1 MSDSD
6 SDVDFG
12 VAKCPLCDFEA
23 QDPEVVL
30 EHLRERHGV
39 DLSALVERRPKA
51 LDKLLARTMVLSL
64 LEAKK
69 EGFSGVEN
77 LLTDD
82 FWADTSVLI
91 GADHCNSLLFYEN
104 EEETTDDEAV
114 FEQVTSCVSVEK
126 ESAMLK
132 ERIKVL
138 ERLVDQLALPDS
150 VPDSV
155 SADAEPSEPKETRT
169 SEEDKPYF
177 GCYSDQE
184 IHRIMI
190 LDQQRTGAY
199 QDFIIGNTDL
209 FKDKVVLDVG
219 CGTGVLSMFAK
230 QAGAKVVVGLDA
242 AQKTLD
248 LAKKITT
255 ANGFGDIQLVAGKV
269 EEHDLVFGP
278 DGATVMKIVRG
289 SVVPAECTPFQCDI
303 IISEWMGYALMY
315 ESMLYTVL
323 DARDRYLVPGGRV
336 LPNGVVLRLH
346 LANWMPRLCPFNWLK
361 ERPYGLDFSLLQPVS
376 EAFLPEAVVDEVPR
390 NYLRSKNSVVGR
402 WNLETASKDEIES
415 WRGSFDLVADDFCT
429 SLVLSFDTLFS
440 ASSESLA
447 ADLEMAPEEHGVF
460 NNGSVNLS
468 TSPERPITHWKQT
481 LLHLKTDSTS
491 PFTLEA
497 GETLAGH
504 LSFGQHPENS
514 RHLVVGLELEHFSV
528 SYDMR

>member
-12 VAKCPLCDFEA
+12 MAKCPLCEFEA

-39 DLSALVERRPKA
+39 DLPALVDRRPKA

-77 LLTDD
+77 FLTDD
-82 FWADTSVLI
+82 FWADTSVLT
-91 GADHCNSLLFYEN
+91 GADHDNSLMFYEN

-138 ERLVDQLALPDS
+138 ERLVDQLALPDN
-150 VPDSV
+150 VL
-155 SADAEPSEPKETRT
+155 AEAELNEPKETRT
-169 SEEDKPYF
+169 SVEDKPYF

-199 QDFIIGNTDL
+199 QDFIIGNQEL
-209 FKDKVVLDVG
+209 FKDKIILDVG

-230 QAGAKVVVGLDA
+230 QAGARVVVGLDA

-255 ANGFGDIQLVAGKV
+255 ANGFADIQLVAGKV

-278 DGATVMKIVRG
+278 DGTTVMKIDRG
-289 SVVPAECTPFQCDI
+289 SVVPTDCTPFQCDI

-323 DARDRYLVPGGRV
+323 DARDRYLVPSGRV
-336 LPNGVVLRLH
+336 LPNGAVLRLH
-346 LANWMPRLCPFNWLK
+346 LANWKPRLCPFNWLK

-376 EAFLPEAVVDEVPR
+376 EAFLAEAVVDEVPGS
-390 NYLRSKNSVVGR
+390 YLRSKSSVVGR
-402 WNLETASKDEIES
+402 WNLETTSKEEIES
-415 WRGSFDLVADDFCT
+415 WRGSFDLVADDFST

-447 ADLEMAPEEHGVF
+447 ADLEMARTEHGVL

-468 TSPERPITHWKQT
+468 TSPERPGTHWKQT
-481 LLHLKTDSTS
+481 LLHLKTDSAS
-491 PFTLEA
+491 PLTLEA

-514 RHLVVGLELEHFSV
+514 RHLVIGLELKQACV